1 MSTIIHPKL
10 VASLMTTAAIF
21 ATSVL
26 PISASAASHGTAHTA
41 AKTAALPQHWEL
53 DLSHTRIGFEVEHLG
68 FSTTMGRFTEAEG
81 NVHYDIKNPNATNLR
96 FTVYT
101 DSIDT
106 GWKQRDEHLRG
117 EKFFNTDKY
126 PAMSFVST
134 KVNFI
139 NPQQAK
145 VTGDFTMLG
154 TTKPLTL
161 DVTIKKIAE
170 SPMTKEPVIGFR
182 ATGTID
188 RSAYGMSAYVPAI
201 TNEVPIQIDGEL
213 TYIKMH

>member
-1 MSTIIHPKL
+1 MTFIQSKRLFHSIVTAGAIVTMSLPIMSMTSSAAP
-10 VASLMTTAAIF
+10 TTAR
-21 ATSVL
+21 
-26 PISASAASHGTAHTA
+26 
-41 AKTAALPQHWEL
+41 TAALPQHWEL

-81 NVHYDIKNPNATNLR
+81 SVNYNIKKPNETNMR

-126 PAMSFVST
+126 PSMSFVST
-134 KVNFI
+134 KVDFI

-145 VTGDFTMLG
+145 ITGDFTMLG
-154 TTKPLTL
+154 KTKPLTL
-161 DVTIKKIAE
+161 NVTIKKIAE

-188 RSAYGMSAYVPAI
+188 RSAYGMTAYAQAI
-201 TNEVPIQIDGEL
+201 TNDVPIQIDGEL

>member
-1 MSTIIHPKL
+1 MTFIQSKKLFHSIVTAGAVVTMSLSILPMTSSAAP
-10 VASLMTTAAIF
+10 TTAR
-21 ATSVL
+21 
-26 PISASAASHGTAHTA
+26 
-41 AKTAALPQHWEL
+41 TAALPQHWEL

-126 PAMSFVST
+126 PSMSFVST
-134 KVNFI
+134 KVDFI

-145 VTGDFTMLG
+145 ITGDFTMLG
-154 TTKPLTL
+154 KTKPLTL
-161 DVTIKKIAE
+161 NVTIKKIAE

-188 RSAYGMSAYVPAI
+188 RSAYGMTAYAQAI
-201 TNEVPIQIDGEL
+201 TNDVPIQIDGEL